1 METEGVASRKIL
13 VKFSRKCR
21 EVAWDALLRHPIPHL
36 GGLGVTVQIDE
47 SKFNHKSKVSKRI
60 KTGMEKIETDWK

>member
-13 VKFSRKCR
+13 VKFARKCR
-21 EVAWDALLRHPIPHL
+21 EVAWDALLRHPIPQL
-36 GGLGVTVQIDE
+36 GRPGVTVQIDE